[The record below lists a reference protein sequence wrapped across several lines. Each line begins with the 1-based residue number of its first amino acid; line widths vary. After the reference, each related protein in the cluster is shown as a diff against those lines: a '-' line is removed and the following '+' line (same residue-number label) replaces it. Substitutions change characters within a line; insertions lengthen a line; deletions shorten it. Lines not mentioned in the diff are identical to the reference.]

1 MSPLVARCI
10 WELRSFVTRTIN
22 EALQD
27 PERGTCDALIGAV
40 LILAT
45 HEGLQGKANSYHI
58 HMRGLVQMINLRG
71 GLVSLNRRQKYLESM
86 VKWQDANVSA
96 VMGNKQTYYSLCDH
110 PSTDLPEVTPCPA
123 LWPLTDYSS
132 IKHLSDD

>member
-1 MSPLVARCI
+1 MSPLIARCI

-22 EALQD
+22 EALRD

-40 LILAT
+40 LILAK
-45 HEGLQGKANSYHI
+45 HEGLQGKADSYHI

-86 VKWQDANVSA
+86 VNWQDANVSA
-96 VMGNKQTYYSLCDH
+96 VMGNTN
-110 PSTDLPEVTPCPA
+110 T
-123 LWPLTDYSS
+123 
-132 IKHLSDD
+132 